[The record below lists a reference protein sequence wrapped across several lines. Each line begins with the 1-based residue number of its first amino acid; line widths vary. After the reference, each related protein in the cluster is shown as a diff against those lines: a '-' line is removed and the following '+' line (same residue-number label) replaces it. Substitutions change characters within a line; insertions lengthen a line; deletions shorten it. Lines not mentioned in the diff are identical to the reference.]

1 MDQTLKL
8 KAKINPSFF
17 RLLLSRILSEQQ
29 EKQLT
34 YHFSES
40 EDHDEMDLTL
50 WVSRYGLYST
60 AQEVGLLEGGALL
73 R

>member
-8 KAKINPSFF
+8 EAKLNPSFF

-29 EKQLT
+29 EKRLT
-34 YHFSES
+34 YHFPES
-40 EDHDEMDLTL
+40 EDHEMDLTL
-50 WVSRYGLYST
+50 WGTRYGLYST
-60 AQEVGLLEGGALL
+60 AQEVGLLEGVALL